1 MKKKLFVL
9 IVFVLSINTVF
20 GQKET
25 SHFIYEKQKSGLII
39 IKAKNE
45 NNSILSKGEAVL
57 THDLAFKIPWHK
69 ESRVK
74 PFQELIDDGTFSKE
88 RLQKLR
94 KEDNIRIE
102 VYFDETGVV
111 SFVRFIVGANEN
123 TLLTDEE
130 LYKITQKYI
139 GVKYDMS
146 HARVYKSETGS
157 KTIFYLS
164 DYFYIP
170 YEDLKY

>member
-1 MKKKLFVL
+1 MKKILFVL
-9 IVFVLSINTVF
+9 IVFVLSANTAL

-25 SHFIYEKQKSGLII
+25 SRFVYEKRESGLVI
-39 IKAKNE
+39 IKSKNE
-45 NNSILSKGEAVL
+45 NNSILSKGRAIIS
-57 THDLAFKIPWHK
+57 HDIDFKIPWHE

-74 PFQELIDDGTFSKE
+74 PFQELIDVGTFSKE
-88 RLQKLR
+88 RLQKLK
-94 KEDNIRIE
+94 KEDNTGIR